1 MKKNKGKKRKV
12 FKKLFLVI
20 FLLLALSFALI
31 LLIGYVFDIK
41 TKAVIISGNKLI
53 SDKEVLDIINLRDY
67 PNFIL
72 SNTNMY
78 EKKLKENNLIEK
90 AKIKRSLNFRFYI
103 EIKEKKPLFIRED
116 TNKIVFDVKDE
127 MDNNIN
133 KKIDV
138 PYLIN
143 YVPNTKYEKLIEK
156 IKLIKPELIGKISQI
171 KYDPSKYDEDRFILY
186 MNDSNRVII
195 NLPKFKSFNRYN
207 EMVTKFEGKTGTLYL
222 DSGNYFEIDK

>member
-53 SDKEVLDIINLRDY
+53 SDKEVLDIIDLRDY

-72 SNTNMY
+72 ANTNMY

-103 EIKEKKPLFIRED
+103 EIKEKKPLFIRGFL
-116 TNKIVFDVKDE
+116 K
-127 MDNNIN
+127 
-133 KKIDV
+133 
-138 PYLIN
+138 
-143 YVPNTKYEKLIEK
+143 
-156 IKLIKPELIGKISQI
+156 
-171 KYDPSKYDEDRFILY
+171 FILHILLSVFY
-186 MNDSNRVII
+186 DLGDAVF
-195 NLPKFKSFNRYN
+195 LKLLLQFVWYAH
-207 EMVTKFEGKTGTLYL
+207 E
-222 DSGNYFEIDK
+222 